1 MKITRT
7 FENLELTVNVT
18 DEEIIDYL
26 SSLPIK
32 ERTDLV
38 RNIFDKDKDNLATN
52 IRNEFDALKLILGF
66 KK

>member
-1 MKITRT
+1 MKITRN